1 MRASVSQYPLATTK
15 GGYVGYS
22 QVTQIFG
29 INEEGGRSQYYYS
42 FDYDDSSEGAI
53 WPFPPV
59 NTLEW
64 TRGNLLKKEDYNA
77 SGQLLKRTTNSY
89 TFERSSSAPH
99 SFTGVGVKVAATHT
113 NGICFED
120 YNIHGEWYHL
130 DSTIEETFN
139 QDAAEVFVAKTDF
152 FYQEP
157 LAHIQPTVI
166 VSHLG
171 VNEIMRTIKRYP
183 TTPNSSFSYTMSSSD
198 ILAKD
203 IMVDEYLIGTPLE
216 EVIEKERNGQIA
228 VISKSFYRH
237 DLTND
242 QKIELKELFIGS
254 DNESY
259 YKKICYDQYD
269 DQRNLVQYTL
279 HNSQPSAFI
288 WSNNKKF
295 MVAKAENATS
305 ANIFHT
311 SFEETGAIQT
321 ISSPART
328 GSRYLNTG
336 VFNFSSNGFVPGSTT
351 NLKMSYWYWSSN
363 QWNFS
368 GVVDWSNSINAGTRL
383 DEIRV
388 FPGDSQ
394 MTTYTYKPGI
404 GISSMTDTNNV
415 TSYYE
420 YDSFGRLMSIKD
432 DKGNVL
438 QHYTYNYKQN

>member
-1 MRASVSQYPLATTK
+1 
-15 GGYVGYS
+15 
-22 QVTQIFG
+22 
-29 INEEGGRSQYYYS
+29 
-42 FDYDDSSEGAI
+42 
-53 WPFPPV
+53 
-59 NTLEW
+59 
-64 TRGNLLKKEDYNA
+64 
-77 SGQLLKRTTNSY
+77 
-89 TFERSSSAPH
+89 
-99 SFTGVGVKVAATHT
+99 
-113 NGICFED
+113 
-120 YNIHGEWYHL
+120 
-130 DSTIEETFN
+130 
-139 QDAAEVFVAKTDF
+139 
-152 FYQEP
+152 
-157 LAHIQPTVI
+157 
-166 VSHLG
+166 
-171 VNEIMRTIKRYP
+171 
-183 TTPNSSFSYTMSSSD
+183 MSSSD